1 MKIDWRRRR
10 RCCCSY
16 DSLPKK
22 AMPYSLLKDKKREKK
37 ERKKYLKEDYL
48 VIVGYSLLCFAF
60 SMFQAKFWEI
70 KQRPT
75 VAALHWSQV
84 FTPWLAKKKKKNLY
98 IYQLTYFV
106 YLKKILDIL
115 EFKIP
120 RKILNI
126 LTSKFQGF
134 GSTQKKIRVMLSIQ
148 YFHHKS

>member
-126 LTSKFQGF
+126 LTSKISRIWFHP
-134 GSTQKKIRVMLSIQ
+134 KKN
-148 YFHHKS
+148 KSNVKYTIFSP

>member
-22 AMPYSLLKDKKREKK
+22 AMPYSLLKDKKREEK
-37 ERKKYLKEDYL
+37 ERKKYLEEDYL

>member
-22 AMPYSLLKDKKREKK
+22 AMPYSLLKDKKREEK
-37 ERKKYLKEDYL
+37 ERKKYLEEDYL

-84 FTPWLAKKKKKNLY
+84 FTPWLAKKKKKKIIYLSTNLFC
-98 IYQLTYFV
+98 LP
-106 YLKKILDIL
+106 KKNIRHPWIQNPKENIKHTD
-115 EFKIP
+115 FKISRIWFHP
-120 RKILNI
+120 
-126 LTSKFQGF
+126 
-134 GSTQKKIRVMLSIQ
+134 KKLRVMLSIQ
-148 YFHHKS
+148 YFHHKP

>member
-22 AMPYSLLKDKKREKK
+22 AMPYSLLKDKKREEK

-84 FTPWLAKKKKKNLY
+84 FTPWLAKKKKKLY

-134 GSTQKKIRVMLSIQ
+134 GSIQKN
-148 YFHHKS
+148 

>member
-84 FTPWLAKKKKKNLY
+84 FTPWLAKKKKKKLY